1 MTSQRRTV
9 AWAAAG
15 GAAGALILMA
25 AAMMIRPPRGFPLPA
40 LQTPATA
47 PPATVPATGSPVQA
61 PPAAATFTPIPTLD
75 GPANLEFT
83 AGSESTSTVDSAV
96 ATIAAGGLQYS
107 GPLSHAQQVA
117 LFRASVGF
125 ERTTVAESIQES
137 KAINGAGYG
146 DPSNVCGPLAI
157 AILRA
162 AQLVPPQTVP
172 HDFWP
177 LDPRTPTDKEKLAQ
191 VFPTDGYDHLAVST
205 AINAV
210 DWTATPLEPGDF
222 VFIWHGSGGNF
233 DHMLVVN
240 RVDPQQRAYAVT
252 NFGTT
257 AGYIIAETMLYDPA
271 DPSAGIFHEWTKEK
285 NAILGSTGFGGYEIW
300 RLHGE

>member
-1 MTSQRRTV
+1 MALGSTPTPD
-9 AWAAAG
+9 AG
-15 GAAGALILMA
+15 I
-25 AAMMIRPPRGFPLPA
+25 
-40 LQTPATA
+40 
-47 PPATVPATGSPVQA
+47 
-61 PPAAATFTPIPTLD
+61 
-75 GPANLEFT
+75 
-83 AGSESTSTVDSAV
+83 
-96 ATIAAGGLQYS
+96 ATIAAGGLEYF

-117 LFRASVGF
+117 LFRASLGYA
-125 ERTTVAESIQES
+125 RTTVAESIAES

-162 AQLVPPQTVP
+162 AQLVPAETVP
-172 HDFWP
+172 HDFWL

-191 VFPTDGYDHLAVST
+191 VFPADRYDHITVST

-210 DWTATPLEPGDF
+210 DWNATPLEPGDF

-240 RVDPQQRAYAVT
+240 RVDRQRRAYAVT
-252 NFGTT
+252 NFGTA
-257 AGYIIAETMLYDPA
+257 AGYIIAETMLYDPTDA
-271 DPSAGIFHEWTKEK
+271 SAGIFHEWTKEK
-285 NAILGSTGFGGYEIW
+285 DAILGSTGFGGYEIW